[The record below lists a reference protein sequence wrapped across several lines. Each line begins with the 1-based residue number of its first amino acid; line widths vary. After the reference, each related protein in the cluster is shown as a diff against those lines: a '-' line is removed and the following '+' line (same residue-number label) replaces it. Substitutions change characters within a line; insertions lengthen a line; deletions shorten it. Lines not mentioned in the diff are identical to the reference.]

1 MDGLENLSQI
11 NERIVKEKTEDILY
25 QTLLQQSQSGDKSAM
40 MAVVE
45 IYNSPKNIGS
55 ILEKYFTAQGE
66 EPSPEEQAVLQQQGV
81 PQQAGPPN
89 LAALLGGAG
98 G

>member
-1 MDGLENLSQI
+1 
-11 NERIVKEKTEDILY
+11 
-25 QTLLQQSQSGDKSAM
+25 M

-45 IYNSPKNIGS
+45 IYNNPKNIGS

-66 EPSPEEQAVLQQQGV
+66 EPSPEEEAELQQQGA
-81 PQQAGPPN
+81 PQQQAGPPD
-89 LAALLGGAG
+89 LAALLGGAVG

>member
-1 MDGLENLSQI
+1 MNKAI
-11 NERIVKEKTEDILY
+11 IIKEKTEDILY
-25 QTLLQQSQSGDKSAM
+25 QTLLQQSQSGDKAAM

-45 IYNSPKNIGS
+45 IYNNPKDIGS
-55 ILEKYFTAQGE
+55 ILEKFFTAQGE

-89 LAALLGGAG
+89 LAALLGGAIG